1 MGASKLLTILTCW
14 AQKCGLRQR
23 PNCRPGPC
31 DWQIGS
37 RPPRGGCQRQS
48 RPLMQRHR
56 TRPHPQRQRPVL
68 RWLGR
73 FSDCGRRDATEGL
86 HRRLGAQ
93 FDDPVSGK
101 VVAGV
106 AKKGGVKRHHV
117 IDAFCIDEDAPQTC
131 LHVFSSGR
139 FGVWQQLIALPSAHE
154 KGAHAKRAPPIEM
167 PFVQLS

>member
-1 MGASKLLTILTCW
+1 MGASKLLTRLTCW

-48 RPLMQRHR
+48 RPLMQRR
-56 TRPHPQRQRPVL
+56 KTRPHPQRQRPVL
-68 RWLGR
+68 RWTGR
-73 FSDCGRRDATEGL
+73 FSDGMQEKGCTGGW
-86 HRRLGAQ
+86 GAQ
-93 FDDPVSGK
+93 FDDPVFGE
-101 VVAGV
+101 VVAGI

-131 LHVFSSGR
+131 LHVFPFGM

-167 PFVQLS
+167 PFVPLS